1 MRDLDDKISAL
12 ERTLEQDFG
21 EEEEY
26 APMRGQCFE
35 VSDLVGF
42 PYKFEIFTL
51 KMLFFKQFSQEYTYK
66 LCPFDYAEQKPKH
79 GGAGTRYAG
88 NKVSENKN
96 YYNIFKK
103 IIFQAGKLG
112 GVGAGRRAPR
122 RHELH
127 QGGPVL
133 ERAGEV

>member
-51 KMLFFKQFSQEYTYK
+51 KMCVFL
-66 LCPFDYAEQKPKH
+66 
-79 GGAGTRYAG
+79 
-88 NKVSENKN
+88 
-96 YYNIFKK
+96 KK
-103 IIFQAGKLG
+103 ILGVHLQAVPVRL
-112 GVGAGRRAPR
+112 RRAEAQAR
-122 RHELH
+122 GSGH
-127 QGGPVL
+127 
-133 ERAGEV
+133 